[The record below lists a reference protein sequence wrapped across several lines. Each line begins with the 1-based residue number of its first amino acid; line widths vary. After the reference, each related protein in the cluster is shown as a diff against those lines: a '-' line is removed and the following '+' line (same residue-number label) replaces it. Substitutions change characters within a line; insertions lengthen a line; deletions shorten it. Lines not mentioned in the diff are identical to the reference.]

1 MAGVHHM
8 NVSSFTEPNSAIFDA
23 TEDVQIS
30 LGIQRSLGTVW
41 TRGLQWMGSLSL
53 AWQDEYSVEN
63 TEFDAHLP
71 TEQTLKVRSQ
81 SNAWS
86 VNSTTRTVRSDEHVR
101 QSKVVSHNVVSD
113 GGEHQKTR
121 RKKDERNKKRR
132 EHRVDKDGLSVDRK
146 ADGKRRDRRIDK
158 NESSVDRKRD
168 GKRRDRRVDK
178 DGMNVDRKKDGKKRR
193 DRHKRD
199 DVEAVDSGPDEN
211 KRSGRLTKHR
221 LSKRPSRLLV
231 PASTLHIVIDNPNE
245 PPQLTR
251 HQHISTSHMLSDS
264 TTVSA
269 QHPRS
274 PPTHRRTKSM
284 PIPQTSLDNL
294 HPKLPVLR
302 QTAST
307 ITTVTP
313 LTEEQCIVQ
322 LEDQVSDMFVELGL
336 RSPYK
341 DSKRLP
347 NDTEPTPC
355 LCDTPLWFLSTEYES
370 SKKCEDEKYIILM
383 DDDSSFSE

>member
-8 NVSSFTEPNSAIFDA
+8 NVSSFTEPNSAILDA

-101 QSKVVSHNVVSD
+101 QSKAVSHNVVSD

-132 EHRVDKDGLSVDRK
+132 EHRIDKDGL
-146 ADGKRRDRRIDK
+146 
-158 NESSVDRKRD
+158 SVDRKRD

-199 DVEAVDSGPDEN
+199 DAEAVDSEPDGN
-211 KRSGRLTKHR
+211 KRSG
-221 LSKRPSRLLV
+221 
-231 PASTLHIVIDNPNE
+231 
-245 PPQLTR
+245 
-251 HQHISTSHMLSDS
+251 
-264 TTVSA
+264 
-269 QHPRS
+269 
-274 PPTHRRTKSM
+274 
-284 PIPQTSLDNL
+284 
-294 HPKLPVLR
+294 
-302 QTAST
+302 
-307 ITTVTP
+307 
-313 LTEEQCIVQ
+313 
-322 LEDQVSDMFVELGL
+322 
-336 RSPYK
+336 
-341 DSKRLP
+341 
-347 NDTEPTPC
+347 
-355 LCDTPLWFLSTEYES
+355 
-370 SKKCEDEKYIILM
+370 
-383 DDDSSFSE
+383 

>member
-86 VNSTTRTVRSDEHVR
+86 VNSTTRTVRSDEHAR
-101 QSKVVSHNVVSD
+101 QSKAVSHNVVSD

-132 EHRVDKDGLSVDRK
+132 EHRIDKDGLSVDRK

-158 NESSVDRKRD
+158 NESSVNRKRD

-178 DGMNVDRKKDGKKRR
+178 GGMNVDRKKDRKKRR

-199 DVEAVDSGPDEN
+199 DAEAVDSEPDEN

-231 PASTLHIVIDNPNE
+231 PASTLHITIDNPNE

-269 QHPRS
+269 QHLRS

-355 LCDTPLWFLSTEYES
+355 VCDTPLWFLSTEYES
-370 SKKCEDEKYIILM
+370 SKKCEHEKYIILM

>member
-132 EHRVDKDGLSVDRK
+132 EHRIDKDGLSVDRK

-199 DVEAVDSGPDEN
+199 DAEAVDSEPDGN